1 MDTTYYN
8 LNYSIL
14 QKKKKGNMSCGQSS
28 NNRSLFN
35 HRCCIELVV
44 PAGMIPIRM
53 LSGRALNFSG
63 KVPSTRSI
71 PTFPCDFSNN
81 PLTTSCTIPSPPTQ
95 TTLKI
100 KLSAVIVS
108 YH

>member
-1 MDTTYYN
+1 
-8 LNYSIL
+8 
-14 QKKKKGNMSCGQSS
+14 
-28 NNRSLFN
+28 
-35 HRCCIELVV
+35 
-44 PAGMIPIRM
+44 MIPIRM

-100 KLSAVIVS
+100 FTFNTLSIDNNNGWDVSLGNIPKIHLPVITVKVAGYS
-108 YH
+108 FAIF